1 MLPLGPIS
9 PNALVLVRRSQVPFL
24 AIRLKIRLLSVR
36 GGPNAA
42 TKGRKERIVSF
53 DSELGLR
60 EMRYAHLSQSHQK
73 VPTLSWA
80 VEKNK
85 NFPRL
90 IHASKQASIQKT
102 I

>member
-1 MLPLGPIS
+1 LGEI
-9 PNALVLVRRSQVPFL
+9 VG
-24 AIRLKIRLLSVR
+24 LSNKDVSLER
-36 GGPNAA
+36 FQLHIHRQWIDKEQAYGP
-42 TKGRKERIVSF
+42 TKVRKERVVSF